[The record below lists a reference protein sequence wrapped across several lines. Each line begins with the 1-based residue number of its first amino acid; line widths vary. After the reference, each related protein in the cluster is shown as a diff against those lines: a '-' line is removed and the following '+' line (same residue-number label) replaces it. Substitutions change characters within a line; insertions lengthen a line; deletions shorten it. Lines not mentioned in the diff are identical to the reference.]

1 MRGDKSPLTI
11 GILLTEWL
19 CASNVRRFRIRHHNE
34 SHPAYQSG
42 AKPHHVKNSHLPPKP
57 KLPHK
62 TPAIKKAKQIIAL
75 VMVGVLWGSSGK
87 VREVWRVGNPLRKRV
102 SCASKVFLF
111 SKVFPFLP
119 PHPNVSTQ
127 KSESSSRRRTV
138 TSSRSSPSA
147 APTCRLSQ
155 RRLPSRR
162 KPRPA

>member
-57 KLPHK
+57 ILPHK

-75 VMVGVLWGSSGK
+75 VMVGVLRGSSGK

-102 SCASKVFLF
+102 SYPPRSSF
-111 SKVFPFLP
+111 SPRSFPYSS

>member
-1 MRGDKSPLTI
+1 MRCCRERPMCRSAFVIKY
-11 GILLTEWL
+11 LLIYNIIPN
-19 CASNVRRFRIRHHNE
+19 ASYTPKKCDSR
-34 SHPAYQSG
+34 SLQ
-42 AKPHHVKNSHLPPKP
+42 KNAPPKMTKTSP
-57 KLPHK
+57 KSTRPIQSETILRSV
-62 TPAIKKAKQIIAL
+62 KAGAL
-75 VMVGVLWGSSGK
+75 GGSSGK

-119 PHPNVSTQ
+119 PPHPNVSTQ
-127 KSESSSRRRTV
+127 KSESSARRRTV

>member
-75 VMVGVLWGSSGK
+75 VMVGVLRGSLGW
-87 VREVWRVGNPLRKRV
+87 VREVWRVGRAPFKG
-102 SCASKVFLF
+102 SPCA
-111 SKVFPFLP
+111 SKVFPFLPP

-127 KSESSSRRRTV
+127 KSESSARRRTV

>member
-19 CASNVRRFRIRHHNE
+19 CASNVRRFRIGHHNE

-42 AKPHHVKNSHLPPKP
+42 AKPHHVKNSRLPPKP
-57 KLPHK
+57 ILPHK

-87 VREVWRVGNPLRKRV
+87 VREVWRAGNPLRKRV
-102 SCASKVFLF
+102 SCASKVF
-111 SKVFPFLP
+111 PFLPP

-127 KSESSSRRRTV
+127 KSESSARRRTV

>member
-102 SCASKVFLF
+102 SCASKVF
-111 SKVFPFLP
+111 PFLPP

-147 APTCRLSQ
+147 APTCLLSH
-155 RRLPSRR
+155 RMTPSKR